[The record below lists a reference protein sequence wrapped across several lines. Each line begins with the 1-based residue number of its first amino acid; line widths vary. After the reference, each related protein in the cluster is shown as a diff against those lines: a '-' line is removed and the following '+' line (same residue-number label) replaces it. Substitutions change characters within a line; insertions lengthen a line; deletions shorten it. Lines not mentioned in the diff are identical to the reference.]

1 MSELINFYK
10 TLKKQ
15 TTLNP
20 HFDVH
25 KIALPFRGI
34 ICCGSGGGKSNLLLN
49 LLHLMTDTFTSI
61 IIVSKAAEPLYDM
74 IKERCPKVAVY
85 YDGKIPEISK
95 LAVGTNGVIVFDDLI
110 LDKKPEI
117 GQMYIRGRKLGYS
130 SLYISQS
137 FYLIDK
143 IIRINSTMIWLG
155 RGLLARDLNCIA
167 SEFSIMDKKE
177 LIKTYQELTSVPM
190 HFMLVDIEGRNIR
203 RNISQIVQ
211 EF

>member
-1 MSELINFYK
+1 
-10 TLKKQ
+10 
-15 TTLNP
+15 
-20 HFDVH
+20 
-25 KIALPFRGI
+25 
-34 ICCGSGGGKSNLLLN
+34 
-49 LLHLMTDTFTSI
+49 MTDTFTSI

-74 IKERCPKVAVY
+74 IKERVPKVAVY
-85 YDGKIPEISK
+85 YDGKIPEITK
-95 LAVGTNGVIVFDDLI
+95 LEVGTNGFIVFDDLI

-130 SLYISQS
+130 SIYISQS
-137 FYLIDK
+137 FYMIDK

-177 LIKTYQELTSVPM
+177 LIKTYQELTAIPM

-203 RNISQIVQ
+203 RNICNIIT